1 MSFRDHLTI
10 GHIRYRL
17 RYAFGRHHDMM
28 VNDRR
33 MIANDD
39 ERGISAEIEH
49 TTTIS
54 RGRPI
59 QGNEQVPVTYVLFKV
74 FDWDGDVNGDV
85 WEIKRRLTITQAKEL
100 SRWLAARVL
109 EHQKPLRAGMWHR
122 IRGYDYD

>member
-1 MSFRDHLTI
+1 MSLRDRLTI

-28 VNDRR
+28 INVRR

-39 ERGISAEIEH
+39 ECGISAEIEH
-49 TTTIS
+49 TTRPP

-74 FDWDGDVNGDV
+74 FDWNGDVNGDV
-85 WEIKRRLTITQAKEL
+85 WEIKRRLTITQAT
-100 SRWLAARVL
+100 VL
-109 EHQKPLRAGMWHR
+109 HGWGTQTR
-122 IRGYDYD
+122 